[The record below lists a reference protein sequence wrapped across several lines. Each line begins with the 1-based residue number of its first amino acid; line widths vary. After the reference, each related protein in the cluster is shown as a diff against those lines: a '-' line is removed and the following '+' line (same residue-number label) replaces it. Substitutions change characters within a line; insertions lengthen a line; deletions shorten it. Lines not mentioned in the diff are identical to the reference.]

1 MTPLLCICVPT
12 YNRAGDLGRLLEC
25 LDREIGGRDD
35 VVVQVS
41 DNASPDG
48 TAALLADAATTR
60 PWLKAFR
67 QEENVG
73 AVRNLQWLIEHAPA
87 AEYLWLFGDDD
98 LIAPGALASIVETL
112 EAERPAWLFLPH
124 QWIDEAL
131 NVVGGSPAPGELQQF
146 AGAGELFRA
155 YDHWLT
161 FLSASI
167 LRADALREA
176 GRAVQSENA
185 YIPMLWYFRAGLEG
199 PCSVAPHSWVL
210 GGQEISWRD
219 QQHVFLTLHFT
230 ALYDDGLHAGVSAEE
245 FGAALDGLYRRDYD
259 LLHHWRRIELEQ
271 LAALVERFPQSQ
283 GLRGYLWTIAFE
295 QGRRDVLGALDGAVR
310 AMGADEQARA
320 LVAAG
325 EEAFAAGDALHAARQ
340 FDAAAQLAPTLAEAW
355 NDLSVAL
362 HHLGHADALRAVES
376 ALFAAPDDA
385 DAQSNHAAILKA
397 A

>member
-12 YNRAGDLGRLLEC
+12 YNRAGELARLLQC

-35 VVVQVS
+35 VVVQIS
-41 DNASPDG
+41 DNASPDD
-48 TAALLADAATTR
+48 TDALLTQAVTTR
-60 PWLKAFR
+60 PWLRVHR
-67 QEENVG
+67 QEENLG

-98 LIAPGALASIVETL
+98 LMVPGALASIVDTL
-112 EAERPAWLFLPH
+112 QAQRPAWLFLPH
-124 QWIDEAL
+124 HWVDDAL
-131 NVVGGSPAPGELQQF
+131 NVVGGSPAPGEAQRF

-176 GRAVQSENA
+176 GRAVASDNA
-185 YIPMLWYFRAGLEG
+185 YIPLLWYFRAGLDG
-199 PCSVAPHSWVL
+199 PCAVAPQACVL
-210 GGQEISWRD
+210 GGQEISWRAE
-219 QQHVFLTLHFT
+219 QHVFLTLHFT

-259 LLHHWRRIELEQ
+259 LLHHWRRIELER
-271 LAALVERFPQSQ
+271 LAALVERFPQSL

-295 QGRRDVLGALDGAVR
+295 QGRRDVLGALDAAVR
-310 AMGADEQARA
+310 AMGADEEARA
-320 LVAAG
+320 LVGAG
-325 EEAFAAGDALHAARQ
+325 EEAFAAGDALQAARH

-355 NDLSVAL
+355 NDLAVAL

-376 ALFAAPDDA
+376 ALFVAPDDP
-385 DAQSNHAAILKA
+385 DARSNRDAIVLAA
-397 A
+397 